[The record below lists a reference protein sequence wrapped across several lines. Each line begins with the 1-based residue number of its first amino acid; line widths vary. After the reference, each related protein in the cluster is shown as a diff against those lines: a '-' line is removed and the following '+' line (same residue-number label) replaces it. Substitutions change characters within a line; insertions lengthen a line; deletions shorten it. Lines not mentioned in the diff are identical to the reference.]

1 MAAFREIVEHDV
13 RATSGYVVDF
23 AGDGAMILF
32 GLPQAA
38 PDDGTRALRTIV
50 QLRRSITTWFASLPP
65 AAQNAL
71 SIRIGGHFGPAM
83 LSRLGASDHQRVAA
97 TGDTVNAA
105 HRLLEIAKQD
115 GASVVVTEDLWQA
128 SSAADQA
135 AVKPSAPAAVE
146 VRGRSHGLVIRTLED
161 AS

>member
-1 MAAFREIVEHDV
+1 
-13 RATSGYVVDF
+13 
-23 AGDGAMILF
+23 
-32 GLPQAA
+32 
-38 PDDGTRALRTIV
+38 
-50 QLRRSITTWFASLPP
+50 
-65 AAQNAL
+65 
-71 SIRIGGHFGPAM
+71 M

-135 AVKPSAPAAVE
+135 TVKPGAPTAVE